1 VKRALAF
8 TPPASSWVSEEGR
21 AMPETRDLPADRAL
35 RYGEGTTR
43 IQGFGVSQPSG

>member
-1 VKRALAF
+1 VKAELAF
-8 TPPASSWVSEEGR
+8 TPPVSSWVSEEGR
-21 AMPETRDLPADRAL
+21 VMLETRDLPADRSP

>member
-1 VKRALAF
+1 VKRALGF

-21 AMPETRDLPADRAL
+21 VVLETRDLPADRSP